1 MKQSFGI
8 EANAFT
14 GSLLSE
20 KIVNV
25 RYVTKDRY
33 GRTIGIVYVEGNS
46 VSKELVKTCN
56 AWVYDRY
63 CKKDLCEKC
72 KHLGVE
78 AKQSKTGLWSQAD
91 PVELWEYRK
100 RNRK

>member
-14 GSLLSE
+14 GSVLSG

-25 RYVTKDRY
+25 KDVTKDRY
-33 GRTIGIVYVEGNS
+33 GRTIGTVYVESNS
-46 VSKELVKTCN
+46 VSKELVKTGN

-63 CKKDLCEKC
+63 CKKDLCEKW
-72 KHLGVE
+72 KHLEVE
-78 AKQSKTGLWSQAD
+78 AKQSKTGL
-91 PVELWEYRK
+91 
-100 RNRK
+100 